1 MNSPR
6 LLLATALFLAACG
19 GGGGKGETP
28 APAPAPA
35 DAGIF
40 GTDGGLGFY
49 SLQTP
54 GLPAGV
60 AAAGDS
66 VYEVRVVANSHNSAR
81 FIDVSRG
88 RGAVEKRKILRLPE
102 SELDTNSKTVIVK
115 QIEFCESQELSHQ
128 KACPIFT
135 ENAVGSAFVIGDGAS
150 MMTAAHVVEH
160 VMDIVEQRAEVPKSL
175 QFAKHQRVLIFV
187 FNRSGQLVVDPF
199 LEPITLEKAPRETYV
214 AQMRKNFYAEDS
226 DYVTLRLSKP
236 LGKPLHFAVARP
248 VVGQRVFVLGYA
260 ACTGCAM
267 PDSSEI
273 SGLDLADR
281 SPAPNSDGK
290 GLKVSFG
297 RVVPYAGLTNF
308 FGMNAGS
315 LRFWEMQSMVF
326 SRADSQHGQ
335 SGGPVLNEAGEVV
348 SVHGGGQTRRKKG
361 ALVRI
366 SRASG
371 PAFLL

>member
-1 MNSPR
+1 MTLMNSPR
-6 LLLATALFLAACG
+6 LLLAIALFLAACG
-19 GGGGKGETP
+19 GGGKDGVP
-28 APAPAPA
+28 AAAPAPTPG
-35 DAGIF
+35 DAGVF

-66 VYEVRVVANSHNSAR
+66 VYEVRVVANSKNSAR

-88 RGAVEKRKILRLPE
+88 RGAVEKRKILRMPL
-102 SELDTNSKTVIVK
+102 SEHEANSKTVVLK

-128 KACPIFT
+128 KACPVFT
-135 ENAVGSAFVIGDGAS
+135 ESAMGSAFVIGDGAS

-160 VMDIVEQRAEVPKSL
+160 VMDIVEQNAEVPKSL
-175 QFAKHQRVLIFV
+175 QFVRHQRVLIFV

-214 AQMRKNFYAEDS
+214 ARMRRNFYAEDS
-226 DYVTLRLSKP
+226 DYVTLRLSKS
-236 LGKPLHFAVARP
+236 LGKPLHFAAARP
-248 VVGQRVFVLGYA
+248 VVGQRVFVLG
-260 ACTGCAM
+260 
-267 PDSSEI
+267 
-273 SGLDLADR
+273 
-281 SPAPNSDGK
+281 SDGK

-297 RVVPYAGLTNF
+297 RVVPHAGLTNF

-315 LRFWEMQSMVF
+315 LHFWELQSMVF
-326 SRADSQHGQ
+326 SSADSQHGQ

-348 SVHGGGQTRRKKG
+348 SVHGGGRTRRKNG
-361 ALVRI
+361 VVVRI

-371 PAFLL
+371 PAFGL